1 MPKTLKEILKN
12 KMNSNIEQFYQ
23 DYSKN
28 IITNNTLYNLIKKE
42 CKLEKETD
50 KNLQNFLNLKEKKNI
65 NDKQNKISIII
76 PTYNRKIQL
85 KECLDSILNQ
95 TYTNF
100 EIIIID
106 DCSHEN
112 IEKYLQKTY
121 QDPRIKY
128 IRNPE
133 NKGAGYSRKMGYQE
147 STGKYIIFCDDDDYY
162 IDSNFFENS
171 IKIFKEN
178 DVSMICSNTYT
189 KYEDKN
195 VYKFNKLNINSYM
208 DTLDYLEKFQF
219 YYEKPNSTFSTIFKK
234 SILEKS
240 KFQSMMMVNDS
251 SIYMRALLVKSK
263 IYVIEEIIGIYRIHS
278 NNMSFHIEADFLIE
292 NLKEK
297 KYIYEQIVNN
307 KLLDNPQ
314 KWFLSEILLTVKYY
328 LDGENN
334 KKEDINKIMMWL
346 KQNAIKY
353 NRIIIE
359 INLYKV
365 KKYIKNI
372 IKNII
377 KK

>member
-240 KFQSMMMVNDS
+240 KFQSMLMVNDS

>member
-65 NDKQNKISIII
+65 KDKQNKISIII

-240 KFQSMMMVNDS
+240 KFQSMLMVNDS